1 LTETHFLHLPKSFTE
16 QSLRASKKDSFYME
30 VKMFFDD
37 LDIMKLYSFEVG
49 FHFREYENIS
59 WCIVRWIRWVA
70 GNHHVMVLQEVLK
83 CNGRMRR
90 GTVAQNEPTAV
101 LRKLQPLLTYASLH
115 FRHLYVEFTVNCFS
129 FRPKYL

>member
-1 LTETHFLHLPKSFTE
+1 LTETPFLQLPKSFTE
-16 QSLRASKKDSFYME
+16 QSLKASKRDSFYLE

-37 LDIMKLYSFEVG
+37 LDVMKLYSFEGG

-101 LRKLQPLLTYASLH
+101 LWKLQPLLTSASLP
-115 FRHLYVEFTVNCFS
+115 FQCLYVEFTVNCFS
-129 FRPKYL
+129 FRHKYL